1 VLYILC
7 ECHYVIWTTY
17 AVTCLLSSYENPGDA
32 QEAAKKALQDAF
44 KGKKDPFALD
54 EEREKRRRGGGG
66 GGGGGGQGGGGGG
79 FGGGN
84 MDFNEWGD
92 KFLKWLKA
100 TLKAIGA
107 ALGFFTFIGMFY
119 FWEPLLKFT
128 VMLVRTVLRLDARKS
143 QVSSGPQVTPD
154 FSSKE
159 ELGNVEEAVISQWGG
174 NEDVGFSDQE
184 QEE

>member
-1 VLYILC
+1 
-7 ECHYVIWTTY
+7 
-17 AVTCLLSSYENPGDA
+17 
-32 QEAAKKALQDAF
+32 
-44 KGKKDPFALD
+44 
-54 EEREKRRRGGGG
+54 
-66 GGGGGGQGGGGGG
+66 
-79 FGGGN
+79 

-92 KFLKWLKA
+92 KFLKWIKA
-100 TLKAIGA
+100 TLKAIAA
-107 ALGFFTFIGMFY
+107 ALGFFAFIGTFY

-128 VMLVRTVLRLDARKS
+128 VMLVRKVLRLDAHKS
-143 QVSSGPQVTPD
+143 QVSSQVKPD